1 MILARRGRFIQSRQ
15 AASPEEGTDVH
26 REGSYGA
33 QVASRTAAFPAR
45 TGITATLVA
54 TLAAFFLAAGPADG
68 GARDASALLAPAS
81 ACRNAA
87 DPAAGPE
94 AQQRAV
100 TCLINWARR
109 QDRRTRLA
117 PSRSLRTAAALKGQ
131 KVAACGQL
139 SHTPCGTDVV
149 GPLRESGYRYASF
162 GENLYV
168 GAWGVVSARDVVN
181 AWLQSAGHRE
191 NMLRPYFRD
200 VGVTFV
206 RAQGI
211 VNTGPEVVWVA
222 TFGSR
227 R

>member
-1 MILARRGRFIQSRQ
+1 LILARRGRFIKSRYG
-15 AASPEEGTDVH
+15 ASPEQGKDAVLD
-26 REGSYGA
+26 RSYGA
-33 QVASRTAAFPAR
+33 HVPSATAALPAR
-45 TGITATLVA
+45 AGLIATLVVS
-54 TLAAFFLAAGPADG
+54 LAAFLFAAPADG
-68 GARDASALLAPAS
+68 GARSASALLAPADACANATDPS
-81 ACRNAA
+81 AA
-87 DPAAGPE
+87 PAA
-94 AQQRAV
+94 QRRAV

-109 QDRRTRLA
+109 QDRRAKLS
-117 PSRSLRTAAALKGQ
+117 PSSSLRTAAGLKGQ
-131 KVAACGQL
+131 KVADCGQL

-149 GPLRESGYRYASF
+149 GPLKASGYRYASF

-200 VGVTFV
+200 VGVSFV

-211 VNTGPEVVWVA
+211 VNSGPEIVWVA